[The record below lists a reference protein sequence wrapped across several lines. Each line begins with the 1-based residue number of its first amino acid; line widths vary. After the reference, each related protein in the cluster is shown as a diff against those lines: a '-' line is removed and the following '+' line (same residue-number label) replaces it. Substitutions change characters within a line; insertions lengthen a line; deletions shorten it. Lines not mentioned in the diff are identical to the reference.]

1 MSGLTPEGFVAKRTP
16 ELKIELEQ
24 RLLDVFGSVN
34 LNPSSVFGQLV
45 GLTVEQQADFW
56 NRLEEVYF
64 SQYPSS
70 ATGVNLDRVV
80 ALNGLTRLPARST
93 AVLAVLTGVPG
104 TTIAA
109 GRLAAIAQTGH
120 QYQLTSPVTLTEADS
135 VGVRVEVT
143 TLTEDTDYT
152 INLDGTPYTYNSGPT
167 PTETSIL
174 TNIKALLDLVA
185 GITSVVTTEGDEGR
199 IDIQYDTPMPIVV
212 TANMTV
218 ALVSNYGDFAAV
230 NTGPQT
236 APVGSLTQIVTPVA
250 GWETV
255 LNRFEGTVG
264 RDAET
269 DTELRLRRAES
280 LKIAGQNTLDSIV
293 TRIRQLPGVLAQRV
307 VVNNTDSTDSEGIP
321 AHSIRAIVDGGVE
334 EAIARVLY
342 DYVAAGI
349 GYFGA
354 VEVDVLSTV
363 TGTPFEV
370 KFDRPVNVP
379 FYVTVTIQGSPAT
392 PTDAVSAVRNALMD
406 HTSQLTIA
414 ESVLYTRLF
423 SPINAVIG
431 DGAYVTTMYINEH
444 EIDDPMYETTA
455 NLVPDPDERF
465 VLTPE
470 RIQVFV
476 V

>member
-1 MSGLTPEGFVAKRTP
+1 M
-16 ELKIELEQ
+16 
-24 RLLDVFGSVN
+24 
-34 LNPSSVFGQLV
+34 FGQLT

-70 ATGVNLDRVV
+70 ATGINLDRVV
-80 ALNGLTRLPARST
+80 ALNGLTRLAARAT
-93 AVLAVLTGVPG
+93 AVLAVLTGSPG

-109 GRLAAIAQTGH
+109 GRLAAVTQTGH
-120 QYQLTSPVTLTEADS
+120 QYQLTSPVTLGPSNS
-135 VGVRVEVT
+135 VGARVEVI
-143 TLTEDTDYT
+143 TLTASTDYT
-152 INLDGTPYTYNSGPT
+152 INLDGTPYTYNSGVS

-174 TNIKALLDLVA
+174 VNIKAMFDLVP

-199 IDIQYDTPMPIVV
+199 IDIQYDTPIPIVV
-212 TANMTV
+212 TANMAITQ
-218 ALVSNYGDFAAV
+218 VSNYGDFAGTV
-230 NTGPQT
+230 TGPRT
-236 APVGSLTQIVTPVA
+236 VPVGALTQIVTPVA
-250 GWETV
+250 GWESV
-255 LNRFEGTVG
+255 FNRFEGTIG

-307 VVNNTDSTDSEGIP
+307 VVNNTDTTNGEGIP
-321 AHSIRAIVDGGVE
+321 AHSIRAIVGGGIE
-334 EAIARVLY
+334 EDIARVLY

-349 GYFGA
+349 GYYGA
-354 VEVDVLSTV
+354 VEVDVISEV

-370 KFDRPVNVP
+370 KFDRPTNVP
-379 FYVTVTIQGSPAT
+379 FYITVTIQGSPAT
-392 PTDAVSAVRNALMD
+392 LTDAVATVRNALMAY
-406 HTSQLTIA
+406 TSGLTIA
-414 ESVLYTRLF
+414 EPVLYTRLF
-423 SPINAVIG
+423 TPINAVIG
-431 DGAYVTTMYINEH
+431 AGAYVVTMYINEH

-455 NLVPDPDERF
+455 NLVPDPDERM
-465 VLTPE
+465 VLSPE